1 MKKILSILSLL
12 ALSACSHYMP
22 VSQGTG
28 EYSGKEVKGCGAY
41 IFGIPSSTEESRID
55 KILEK
60 NNLTNE
66 DIYSVNHLTENKFLW
81 LIAKSCTI
89 ISVNKGG
96 VSKLPEE
103 TVPQWKKE
111 EQMRKANEAKVYKD
125 AKTVSDCGKYSSKE
139 RYACKKAFFNHKK

>member
-28 EYSGKEVKGCGAY
+28 EYSAKEVKGCGTY
-41 IFGIPSSTEESRID
+41 VLGIPFSTEESRID
-55 KILEK
+55 EVLKQ

-81 LIAKSCTI
+81 LWAESCTV
-89 ISVNKGG
+89 ISVNQNG
-96 VSKLPEE
+96 VPKLPEE
-103 TVPQWKKE
+103 KVQQWKNEKK
-111 EQMRKANEAKVYKD
+111 KAKKVIIYKD
-125 AKTVSDCGKYSSKE
+125 AKTISDCGKYSSKE
-139 RYACKKAFFNHKK
+139 RYTCKKAFFNHKK